1 MKTFS
6 TLAAAALLL
15 LAGTTAR
22 ATVRIV
28 DNNVNSATPYSV
40 IDSAI
45 KASAPGDTVYVQASP
60 TSYGNVNI
68 DRRITLIGAGYDITG
83 TQHNLNSKV
92 SGITLDSTVVF
103 GPVAPRGTKIIGL
116 DISTISASQADNI
129 SGVSIERCRVS
140 SISVTNSSWR
150 VVNCIVGNLYM
161 SPSSGPVSGGHYTF
175 ISNNIFYASISGF
188 GNTMTGVVITNN
200 FFKTSG
206 SFISNTWNTVISNN
220 IFWFNSASNPFSSTT
235 NSTFSNNL
243 AFGTSALT
251 LPPAGNSGGS
261 NMSNTN
267 PQFVNVPLSSTFS
280 TTNIPTYN
288 FGFQTGSPAINAG
301 SDGTNIGP
309 SGGGYPMSVFTGAP
323 QIPQM
328 QELNIL
334 NPVVNLNQPLNINF
348 KARKMN

>member
-1 MKTFS
+1 MKIFAP
-6 TLAAAALLL
+6 LAAAALLA

-28 DNNVNSATPYSV
+28 DNNVNAATPYSV

-92 SGITLDSTVVF
+92 GGIYLDSTIVF

-116 DISTISASQADNI
+116 DASYVSADQADNI
-129 SGVSIERCRVS
+129 SSVSVERCRVS
-140 SISVTNSSWR
+140 SVSISNPYWR
-150 VVNCIVGNLYM
+150 VVNCIVSSISM
-161 SPSSGPVSGGHYTF
+161 SSNSSSRLGGHYAF
-175 ISNNIFYASISGF
+175 ISNNIITSTVYGF
-188 GNTMTGVVITNN
+188 GATMTGVVITNN
-200 FFKTSG
+200 FFHG
-206 SFISNTWNTVISNN
+206 SDFIYTCRNTVISNN
-220 IFWFNSASNPFSSTT
+220 IFWFSSGTTPFSGTL

-243 AFGTSALT
+243 HFGTSTLT
-251 LPPAGNSGGS
+251 LPPAGNSGGG
-261 NMSNTN
+261 NMANTN
-267 PQFVNVPLSSTFS
+267 PQFVNVPLSSAFS
-280 TTNIPTYN
+280 TTDIPTYN
-288 FGFQTGSPAINAG
+288 FGFQTGSAAINAG

-323 QIPQM
+323 QLPQM